1 MASACDLERLLLF
14 SLLRAYRMDSLQQIQ
29 EVYAVETSRCAHF
42 QKNVNLRKINEVD
55 HVEKDRNNCCSLF
68 GETSGSAVW
77 PMPFPQITS
86 NSSVLGSRPFAF
98 TVTLIFPGV
107 SLPRTTANALP

>member
-1 MASACDLERLLLF
+1 
-14 SLLRAYRMDSLQQIQ
+14 MDSLQQIQ

-77 PMPFPQITS
+77 SMPFPQITS
-86 NSSVLGSRPFAF
+86 NSSVLAGRPFAF
-98 TVTLIFPGV
+98 TVTVIFPGA
-107 SLPRTTANALP
+107 SPPRTTANALP

>member
-1 MASACDLERLLLF
+1 
-14 SLLRAYRMDSLQQIQ
+14 MDSLQQIQ

-98 TVTLIFPGV
+98 TVTVIFPGA
-107 SLPRTTANALP
+107 SPPRTTANALP